1 LNQSGYGYYLG
12 LTFIPTSLQVSN
24 MPSVLVVD
32 DSMLIRHAVCRFFE
46 DRGFHVESAANG
58 AEAVEML
65 LHFRPDIIIT
75 DLQMPKMDGPQLI
88 DHLKG
93 TPITSGI
100 PIVVLAGRKNGSES
114 ITGIRADYLIYKDID
129 IAGQLQHVLE
139 TALPGSGSSQD

>member
-1 LNQSGYGYYLG
+1 
-12 LTFIPTSLQVSN
+12 

-65 LHFRPDIIIT
+65 MNFRPDIIIT
-75 DLQMPKMDGPQLI
+75 DLQMPKMDGLELI

-93 TPITSGI
+93 TPHTSGI

-114 ITGIRADYLIYKDID
+114 ITGICADYLIYKDID
-129 IAGQLQHVLE
+129 IASQLQHVLE
-139 TALPGSGSSQD
+139 TALPGSGDLPADLPQD

>member
-1 LNQSGYGYYLG
+1 MNRPVTAIIVVLPFL
-12 LTFIPTSLQVSN
+12 PTSLQVSI

-46 DRGFHVESAANG
+46 DRGFRVESAANG

-65 LHFRPDIIIT
+65 THFRPDIIIT
-75 DLQMPKMDGPQLI
+75 DVQMPKMDGSQLI
-88 DHLKG
+88 DQLKRDAH
-93 TPITSGI
+93 TSGI
-100 PIVVLAGRKNGSES
+100 PIVVLAGRKNGPES

-139 TALPGSGSSQD
+139 MALPRFGSSQD